1 MKLIVFSDSHG
12 VNYAMLDAMARHQ
25 GADCFLHLGDGA
37 PDFVE
42 LCRAKGL
49 PYAAVRGNCDFSSDL
64 PTEMTLCF
72 GDFTFYLT
80 HGHICGAKYSTYG
93 LRERGHQAG
102 ADVILFGH
110 THDAHLEYVSDEGD
124 HPYYLF
130 NPGSAKRSYGS
141 PATYGVIE
149 IKGKNLLL
157 SHAKAQ

>member
-12 VNYAMLDAMARHQ
+12 ANYAMLDAMVRHPN
-25 GADCFLHLGDGA
+25 ADCFLHLGDGA
-37 PDFVE
+37 PQFVK
-42 LCRAKGL
+42 LCQARGL
-49 PYAAVRGNCDFSSDL
+49 PYAAVRGNCDLATDL
-64 PTEMTLCF
+64 PNELVLCF

-93 LRERGHQAG
+93 LRERGVAAN
-102 ADVILFGH
+102 ADVVLFGH
-110 THDAHLEYVSDEGD
+110 THLPHREYVSNEGE

-130 NPGSAKRSYGS
+130 NPGSAKPSYGS

-157 SHAKAQ
+157 GHAKVD